1 MGAEKLTQILL
12 GDERVSIKF
21 VADAIVDKGSW
32 DTQRHSNAEYEL
44 HVILKGRCSV
54 SIDETNCVLEAGNA
68 IIIAPGQYHLPVV
81 EPGEFERLSLP
92 FDIREGYLGQLLR
105 GRVQDY
111 LSFAISTETEQVCRW
126 IHNECAQHHAFKD
139 DVLFALLTLL
149 LAGIF
154 RTIGL
159 LPKEK
164 PNRAFPSIG
173 QRTSTIDDFFE
184 KNFAEY
190 GTEEA
195 LAESLHLSKRQ
206 LARVLNEQYGMS
218 FREKLLSTRMDHA
231 GWLLRSTDMKVSEI
245 SAAVGYSSEGSFF
258 KTFKEYYKTT
268 PQKYRGTFHT
278 GRPSRFGR
286 FPMYPLF
293 HAPMVGYCNEFTL
306 NHP

>member
-1 MGAEKLTQILL
+1 MRVEKLTQIPL
-12 GDERVSIKF
+12 GDERVSVKF
-21 VADAIVDKGSW
+21 VTNAIEDKDSW

-44 HVILKGRCSV
+44 HILLKGSSSI
-54 SIDETNCVLEAGNA
+54 SIDEKTCVLDAGKA

-81 EPGEFERLSLP
+81 APGEFERLSLP
-92 FDIREGYLGQLLR
+92 FDIREGSLGQLLR
-105 GRVQDY
+105 EKVKDY
-111 LSFAISTETEQVCRW
+111 LLFPISVETEYVCRW
-126 IHNECAQHHAFKD
+126 IHSECAQRQSFRD
-139 DVLFALLTLL
+139 DVLIALLTLL
-149 LAGIF
+149 LADIF

-159 LPKEK
+159 MPKEK
-164 PNRAFPSIG
+164 PNHEFPSVG

-195 LAESLHLSKRQ
+195 LAEDLHLSKRQ

-231 GWLLRSTDMKVSEI
+231 GWLLRSTEMKVSEI

-268 PQKYRGTFHT
+268 PQKYRSAFHT
-278 GRPSRFGR
+278 GRKG
-286 FPMYPLF
+286 
-293 HAPMVGYCNEFTL
+293 G
-306 NHP
+306 